1 MDSLRLIL
9 IIVGFVIVGGI
20 YFKFRSSDDDL
31 ISTLK
36 TIFAPI
42 TDKLTTA
49 VPSGSSQQSENSVFD
64 EDDELIPVLTPIRDE
79 PDSSDFEILSAVISG
94 RDRFEEFTKQQEIA
108 FSAVEDTNETGPES
122 LLIVLNIMS
131 PNGHVFTGEGIHAVM
146 TSAGLT
152 HGEHKIYHYMCDGL
166 ATFSIANAIEPGFFE
181 PTQLQSISTPG
192 LAVFMQL
199 PGPVECR
206 KALDT
211 LLEVS
216 KRLADALSG
225 ELCDE
230 NRSVLTQQTI
240 SHLKETIET
249 YRLKQQTSQRN
260 KQRH

>member
-1 MDSLRLIL
+1 MDSLRIILVLIGL
-9 IIVGFVIVGGI
+9 AVVAGI

-31 ISTLK
+31 VYSLK
-36 TIFAPI
+36 KIFAPI
-42 TDKLTTA
+42 TNKIATA
-49 VPSGSSQQSENSVFD
+49 VPAAFPKPSENTT
-64 EDDELIPVLTPIRDE
+64 EKDDDLIPVLTPINDE
-79 PDSSDFEILSAVISG
+79 PDSSDFEALSAVISG
-94 RDRFEEFTKQQEIA
+94 RDRFEEYSKQQEIP

-131 PNGHVFTGEGIHAVM
+131 PQGHVFTGEGIHAVM

-166 ATFSIANAIEPGFFE
+166 ATFSIANAVEPGFFE
-181 PTQLQSISTPG
+181 PTQLQSLSTPG

-216 KRLADALSG
+216 KRLADALTG

-240 SHLKETIET
+240 SHLKDKVET
-249 YRLKQQTSQRN
+249 YRLKQQISQRN
-260 KQRH
+260 KKRH

>member
-1 MDSLRLIL
+1 MDSLRIILVLIGL
-9 IIVGFVIVGGI
+9 AVVAGI

-31 ISTLK
+31 VYSLK
-36 TIFAPI
+36 KIFAPI
-42 TDKLTTA
+42 TNKIATA
-49 VPSGSSQQSENSVFD
+49 VPAAFPKPSENTT
-64 EDDELIPVLTPIRDE
+64 EKDDDLIPVLTPINDE
-79 PDSSDFEILSAVISG
+79 PDSSDFEALSAVISG
-94 RDRFEEFTKQQEIA
+94 RDRFEEYSKQQEIP
-108 FSAVEDTNETGPES
+108 FSAVKDTNETGPES

-131 PNGHVFTGEGIHAVM
+131 PQGHVFTGEGIHAVM

-166 ATFSIANAIEPGFFE
+166 ATFSIANAVEPGFFE
-181 PTQLQSISTPG
+181 PTQLQSLSTPG

-216 KRLADALSG
+216 KRLADALTG

-240 SHLKETIET
+240 SHLKEKIET
-249 YRLKQQTSQRN
+249 YRVKQQTSQRN